1 MVPNESVVEI
11 HKMDMNLE
19 VVDKNLEVVDKNLE
33 VVDKNLV
40 AMGNRYLDLDS
51 FNLR

>member
-11 HKMDMNLE
+11 HKMDM
-19 VVDKNLEVVDKNLE
+19 NLEVVDKNLE

>member
-19 VVDKNLEVVDKNLE
+19 VVDKNLEVVDKNL
-33 VVDKNLV
+33 V
-40 AMGNRYLDLDS
+40 AMGNRHLDLDS